1 MLVDFPNRLDEHEHD
16 LCTNL
21 TQKRRTVHFSL
32 STTLYY
38 YPGVLE
44 DKVTSSWYTYVLPK
58 RRDPHPPI
66 ILRYHTLY
74 GNSYASSSM
83 VSLAF
88 NAPSLRLR
96 LMMHCIQSIFVGDV
110 SLGEGHVCVR
120 RNELRG
126 KDNNDWE
133 FRSLIWTNDTQ
144 NHLVPPKDAY
154 LLIHEIFI
162 PASVHQL
169 FLNIR
174 HFIWPSL
181 YLFAVDDLVAQ
192 LSTVDASRFLIQFL
206 VFAILLA
213 LVYYHDRLI
222 GPLGGDDVPGA
233 AEA

>member
-1 MLVDFPNRLDEHEHD
+1 
-16 LCTNL
+16 
-21 TQKRRTVHFSL
+21 
-32 STTLYY
+32 
-38 YPGVLE
+38 
-44 DKVTSSWYTYVLPK
+44 
-58 RRDPHPPI
+58 
-66 ILRYHTLY
+66 
-74 GNSYASSSM
+74 
-83 VSLAF
+83 
-88 NAPSLRLR
+88 
-96 LMMHCIQSIFVGDV
+96 MHCIQSIFVGDV

-144 NHLVPPKDAY
+144 YHLVPPKDAY

-162 PASVHQL
+162 PAGVHQL

-174 HFIWPSL
+174 HFIWTFSLLIIGVLTAGLSQLVYGPLHLQVIQVERPSL

-192 LSTVDASRFLIQFL
+192 LSTDDASRFLIQFL
-206 VFAILLA
+206 VLAILLA